1 MFQHIIKALYFSVI
15 CVTKTEIQISMQS
28 WATCS
33 PPIKVKE
40 TPGRW
45 CWRSRSPSRSNY
57 PPSSMWTNWRVIW
70 LMLHSYF
77 LFGSWALTE
86 RTSSRRR
93 EDCHCG
99 CWLCTTSTGCWWR
112 RRPAAWEESAALRG
126 RVLPVAGTRPLPPT
140 NKRERPRSSTSL
152 VKCL

>member
-1 MFQHIIKALYFSVI
+1 MFQHIIKARYFSVI
-15 CVTKTEIQISMQS
+15 CMTKTEIQISMQS

-33 PPIKVKE
+33 TPIKVKE

-57 PPSSMWTNWRVIW
+57 PPSSMWIW
-70 LMLHSYF
+70 LMLHSSLNPF
-77 LFGSWALTE
+77 LFGWWPSTE

-140 NKRERPRSSTSL
+140 NSRERPRSSTSL